1 MICCKSMSE
10 LIQDE
15 ILKFLYKFDKEK
27 AQWTTKEYVA
37 RIVRGKIGA
46 ERNEIRS
53 DVDFLVGQRFIQK
66 KSERVGKMS
75 SEKIKI
81 SSKGILLFE
90 NTKYSSRPFSPI
102 QLQGGNNVIILGD
115 NNDIGH
121 IEQTQG
127 ESIAELNN
135 LITKVNF
142 SSFSSE
148 EKMNLI
154 GETLKGQLLKSN
166 PSHDLINTSWAMI
179 KTGLSLGAD
188 TSGFHDLIEKIGKL
202 LGV

>member
-1 MICCKSMSE
+1 MSE

-15 ILKFLYKFDKEK
+15 ILEYLYKFDKEK
-27 AQWTTKEYVA
+27 AHWTTKEQVA
-37 RIVRGKIGA
+37 RIVRGKTGA
-46 ERNEIRS
+46 DRNEIRS

-66 KSERVGKMS
+66 KNERVGKMS

-81 SSKGILLFE
+81 SSKGISLFE
-90 NTKYSSRPFSPI
+90 NTKYSSKPFSPI

-121 IEQTQG
+121 IEQIQG
-127 ESIAELNN
+127 ESITELNN
-135 LITKVNF
+135 LIAKIKF

-154 GETLKGQLLKSN
+154 GDIETLKGQLLKSK
-166 PSHDLINTSWAMI
+166 PTTSLMSSAWNSI
-179 KTGLSLGAD
+179 KFGLSLGSDA
-188 TSGFHDLIEKIGKL
+188 SGFHDLVEKIGKL
-202 LGV
+202 LGLQ

>member
-1 MICCKSMSE
+1 MSE

-15 ILKFLYKFDKEK
+15 ILEFLYKFDKEK

-37 RIVRGKIGA
+37 RIVRGKISA

-53 DVDFLVGQRFIQK
+53 DVDFLIGQRFIQK

-81 SSKGILLFE
+81 SSKGISLFE
-90 NTKYSSRPFSPI
+90 NTKYSSKPFSPI

-135 LITKVNF
+135 LIAKVQFAN
-142 SSFSSE
+142 FSSE

-154 GETLKGQLLKSN
+154 GDIETLKGQLLKNN

-188 TSGFHDLIEKIGKL
+188 ASGFHDLIEKIGKS
-202 LGV
+202 LGF

>member
-1 MICCKSMSE
+1 MSE

-15 ILKFLYKFDKEK
+15 ILEYLYRFDKEK
-27 AQWTTKEYVA
+27 AHWTTKEQVA
-37 RIVRGKIGA
+37 RIVRGKTGA
-46 ERNEIRS
+46 DRNEIKS

-66 KSERVGKMS
+66 KIVRVGKMS

-81 SSKGILLFE
+81 SSKGISLFE
-90 NTKYSSRPFSPI
+90 NTKYSSKPFSPI

-121 IEQTQG
+121 IEQIQG

-135 LITKVNF
+135 LIAKIKF

-154 GETLKGQLLKSN
+154 GDIETLKGQLLKSKPTN
-166 PSHDLINTSWAMI
+166 SLMSSAWNSI
-179 KTGLSLGAD
+179 KLGLSLGAD
-188 TSGFHDLIEKIGKL
+188 ASGFHDLVGKIGKL
-202 LGV
+202 LDLQ